1 MFKKVFD
8 EINKKSNIDK
18 DTIFEIADSI
28 KNADL
33 SNEKVLRKLIRDIAK
48 VANKPV
54 PKDLEDNLV
63 NKIKKDGVPSNLN
76 DLF

>member
-18 DTIFEIADSI
+18 DTIFNIADSI

-48 VANKPV
+48 IANKPV
-54 PKDLEDNLV
+54 SKELEDSLV
-63 NKIKKDGVPSNLN
+63 NKIKKMASHLI
-76 DLF
+76 

>member
-8 EINKKSNIDK
+8 EINKKSSVDK
-18 DTIFEIADSI
+18 DTIFDIADSI

-54 PKDLEDNLV
+54 PKDLEDSIV
-63 NKIKKDGVPSNLN
+63 SKIKKDGVPSNLN

>member
-18 DTIFEIADSI
+18 DTIFNIADSI

-48 VANKPV
+48 IANKPV
-54 PKDLEDNLV
+54 SKELEDSLV
-63 NKIKKDGVPSNLN
+63 NKIKKDGIPSNL
-76 DLF
+76 DELL